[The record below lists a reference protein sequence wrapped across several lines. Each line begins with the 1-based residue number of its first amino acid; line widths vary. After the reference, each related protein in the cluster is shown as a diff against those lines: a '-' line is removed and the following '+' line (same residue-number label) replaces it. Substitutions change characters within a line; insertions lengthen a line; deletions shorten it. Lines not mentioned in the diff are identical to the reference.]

1 MSKLSRLG
9 NPPGA
14 ALVLACVTAAIASTT
29 AYAQRLDEAP
39 WRPGAKAQLSP
50 DTAMPRA
57 VWQPPANAIYDNG
70 PRTSGT
76 APGCSGDSGNASI
89 LQDTALTMSTFGA
102 GHAVSSGF
110 RVAEDFV
117 VPSGQT
123 WNVTGANFFAYQ
135 TNSGAT
141 STINAVNVRIWNGV
155 PGTGSVVCGD
165 PTTNRMDATAASGIF
180 RTLESAPDCTRP
192 IMVQHVDLSSCPPLA
207 AGTYW
212 IDWQTGGSLASGP
225 WAPPIVIA
233 GQSTTGNAMQFDPT
247 AGTWAALLDGGSG
260 TAQGLPFVLEGPAGP
275 ALAID
280 AAAAVLTDSCAANP
294 AQDNGVVE
302 PGETVDIAV
311 PVSASG
317 GNFTNVVASL
327 ALPAPGSVVYVVSSA
342 NLGTLNAGQS
352 ATANFRIRVE
362 KSFTCLSDFTLPL
375 AVTSN
380 EGNATGSIDVTVGA
394 SASPVPADVPVAIPD
409 NSPTGISSTIAVSQN
424 LTLTDLKVRVRATH
438 TWVGDLIVRLTSPA
452 GTTVTLLDR
461 PGVPVSTNG
470 CNNNDLDVTFADG
483 QPDPEAICNAAGTN
497 VPWPVTDAGPTQP
510 LSAFDGQNA
519 LGNWVLTIS
528 DNATID
534 TGTLVD
540 WELIPT
546 PGFEGGCEV
555 CGGLGDLIFEDG
567 FDP

>member
-9 NPPGA
+9 HPPGA
-14 ALVLACVTAAIASTT
+14 ALVAACVTAAIASATVH
-29 AYAQRLDEAP
+29 AQQLDEAP
-39 WRPGAKAQLSP
+39 WRPGAKAQL
-50 DTAMPRA
+50 TADAAAPRA
-57 VWQPPANAIYDNG
+57 IWQPPANAIYDNG
-70 PRTSGT
+70 PLTSGT
-76 APGCSGDSGNASI
+76 APGCSGDAGNASI
-89 LQDTALTMSTFGA
+89 LQDAALAMSTFGA

-110 RVAEDFV
+110 RVADDFV
-117 VPSGQT
+117 VPGGQT

-135 TNSGAT
+135 TGSGAT

-155 PGTGSVVCGD
+155 PGTGTVVCGD
-165 PTTNRMDATAASGIF
+165 TTTNRMDATAASGVF
-180 RTLESAPDCTRP
+180 RTLESGPDCTRP
-192 IMVQHVDLSSCPPLA
+192 VMVQHVDLSACPPLGS
-207 AGTYW
+207 GTYW

-233 GQSTTGNAMQFDPT
+233 GQATTGNAMQFEPT
-247 AGTWAALLDGGSG
+247 AATWGPLLDTGSG
-260 TAQGLPFVLEGPAGP
+260 TTQGLPFVLEGPSGP
-275 ALAID
+275 ALAFD
-280 AAAAVLTDSCAANP
+280 TAAAMLTDSCAANP

-311 PVSASG
+311 PVHATG

-352 ATANFRIRVE
+352 ATAHFQIRVE

-380 EGNATGSIDVTVGA
+380 EGSATGSIDVTVGA
-394 SASPVPADVPVAIPD
+394 PASPAPADVPVAIPD
-409 NSPTGISSTIAVSQN
+409 NNPTGISSTIAVTQN
-424 LTLTDLKVRVRATH
+424 LTLTDLQVRVRATH
-438 TWVGDLIVRLTSPA
+438 TWVGDLIVQLTSPA

-461 PGVPVSTNG
+461 PGVPATTNG
-470 CNNNDLDVTFADG
+470 CNNNDLDLTFADG
-483 QPDPEAICNAAGTN
+483 QSDPEAVCDTAGTGAA
-497 VPWPVTDAGPTQP
+497 WPVTDAGPTQP
-510 LSAFDGQNA
+510 LSAFDGQST

-528 DNATID
+528 DHANID

-546 PGFEGGCEV
+546 PAFEGGCEV
-555 CGGLGDLIFEDG
+555 CGGLADLIFEDG
-567 FDP
+567 FEP

>member
-9 NPPGA
+9 NPHGA
-14 ALVLACVTAAIASTT
+14 VLAAACMTAAIASAT
-29 AYAQRLDEAP
+29 AHAQRLDEAP

-50 DTAMPRA
+50 DTTVPRA

-70 PRTSGT
+70 PLTSGT
-76 APGCSGDSGNASI
+76 APGCSGDGGNASI
-89 LQDTALTMSTFGA
+89 LQDATLSMSMFGA

-141 STINAVNVRIWNGV
+141 STMNAVNVRIWNGV
-155 PGTGSVVCGD
+155 PGTGTVVCGD
-165 PTTNRMDATAASGIF
+165 TTTNRMTATAASGIF

-192 IMVQHVDLSSCPPLA
+192 VMVQHVDLSSCPPLA

-225 WAPPIVIA
+225 WAPAIAIA
-233 GQSTTGNAMQFDPT
+233 GQATTGNAMQFD
-247 AGTWAALLDGGSG
+247 ANSSSWVALLDAGSG
-260 TAQGLPFVLEGPAGP
+260 TTQGLPFVLEGPAGP

-342 NLGTLNAGQS
+342 NLGNLNAGQS
-352 ATANFRIRVE
+352 ATAHFRIRVE

-375 AVTSN
+375 AVTSS
-380 EGNATGSIDVTVGA
+380 EGNASGSIDVTVGA
-394 SASPVPADVPVAIPD
+394 SASPAPADVPLAIPD
-409 NSPTGISSTIAVSQN
+409 NSPAGISSTITVSQN
-424 LTLTDLKVRVRATH
+424 LTLTDLKVHVRATH

-461 PGVPVSTNG
+461 PGVPASTNG
-470 CNNNDLDVTFADG
+470 CSNNDIDVTFADG
-483 QPDPEAICNAAGTN
+483 QPDPEAVCDAAGTSA
-497 VPWPVTDAGPTQP
+497 PWPVTDAGPTQP
-510 LSAFDGQNA
+510 LSVFDGQNA

-528 DNATID
+528 DNAGID

-546 PGFEGGCEV
+546 PAFEGGCEV

-567 FDP
+567 FEP